1 MQSQRITKASE
12 KDTVNVVRSS
22 YRNRDLV
29 KRLKEYLLCDNNL
42 TKTDITREELIDVLG
57 TNRNTLSKAVRIVTG
72 NTLMQYIR
80 ELQLEE
86 ARRLLDDHPELT
98 VETIAY
104 ECGFKSSAT
113 FYRHFRKQYGQPPT
127 GYRNKPGNERKNIK
141 IMTK

>member
-1 MQSQRITKASE
+1 MQPQPITKASE
-12 KDTVNVVRSS
+12 KDTVNVVRST

-42 TKTDITREELIDVLG
+42 TKTDITREELTDILG

-86 ARRLLDDHPELT
+86 ARRLLDNHPELT
-98 VETIAY
+98 VETIAF
-104 ECGFKSSAT
+104 ECGFKSPAT
-113 FYRHFRKQYGQPPT
+113 FYRHFRKHYGISPT
-127 GYRNKPGNERKNIK
+127 EYRNKPDNERKNTK